1 MHTLWS
7 KNMLKEVIKNST
19 SIGVKDIHR
28 RISCNTEKVKN
39 GNMRKVVK
47 SMVAPIS
54 QYMLLR
60 CTLSLLPNSFSC
72 PALFLHLTA
81 SAYLGLLLA
90 PGPPSPP
97 STLHQTHFL
106 LSSQHLSLQTS
117 IWFSL
122 YLPTQTP
129 MGETH
134 SFS

>member
-1 MHTLWS
+1 MSHLSWAHKEGKNVTLQEPGAS
-7 KNMLKEVIKNST
+7 LQ
-19 SIGVKDIHR
+19 
-28 RISCNTEKVKN
+28 TELPVFEKSASALM
-39 GNMRKVVK
+39 NMRKVVK

-117 IWFSL
+117 I
-122 YLPTQTP
+122 
-129 MGETH
+129 
-134 SFS
+134 